1 MGLKKYTL
9 VLVCGERVV
18 DYSYCSTSV
27 YIRRMLADRFILC
40 EDLDGTQT
48 IVAVEQVQ
56 YVDVE
61 EADNA
66 KTEM

>member
-48 IVAVEQVQ
+48 ISG
-56 YVDVE
+56 
-61 EADNA
+61 
-66 KTEM
+66 